1 MIYWMQTWVHDLV
14 RVKLSGGIRHH
25 RDFAAALQSRA
36 KSSDIDA
43 LFALDRELASARRL
57 ASHPLNAR
65 LLAEHLL
72 MAYNQTTI
80 GARP

>member
-1 MIYWMQTWVHDLV
+1 VGDLV
-14 RVKLSGGIRHH
+14 RVKLSSAARYH
-25 RDFAAALQSRA
+25 RDFAAVLQARA
-36 KSSDIDA
+36 RSADLEA

-72 MAYNQTTI
+72 MAYNQATI

>member
-1 MIYWMQTWVHDLV
+1 ME
-14 RVKLSGGIRHH
+14 
-25 RDFAAALQSRA
+25 
-36 KSSDIDA
+36 A

-72 MAYNQTTI
+72 MAYNQASI
-80 GARP
+80 GPRP